1 MRTTDSA
8 CACQSRHCSL
18 LPVPRQALL
27 HRAGFARRRQADAP
41 ISCTPPPLCRR
52 SGPIASSGRH
62 HPPNGTPE
70 KSIEPCRF
78 TVPPAFSPT
87 KFLWRL
93 RAPKTLTSFGAIP
106 PQSRFLDAVALLL
119 MTLVVGLLIAPAIY
133 HRVMGDGDATAH
145 IRSLIGLMMA
155 AALIPFAL
163 AIGINVFI
171 AIERIGGPGSAVLA
185 GLAATGAALWFW
197 FGIELF
203 ALRRKH
209 G

>member
-1 MRTTDSA
+1 MSTTDSA

-93 RAPKTLTSFGAIP
+93 RAPKTLTSFACARLSRPYLPGSSSRLFRNAHHHGFW
-106 PQSRFLDAVALLL
+106 PQQLAVAWDQRPDRRTRRAYLHLQYSYAAPFGPALLVTQDPEQKFISL
-119 MTLVVGLLIAPAIY
+119 TLRLESRPTNRTK
-133 HRVMGDGDATAH
+133 HFH
-145 IRSLIGLMMA
+145 SLS
-155 AALIPFAL
+155 P
-163 AIGINVFI
+163 
-171 AIERIGGPGSAVLA
+171 
-185 GLAATGAALWFW
+185 
-197 FGIELF
+197 
-203 ALRRKH
+203 RKPRM
-209 G
+209 

>member
-93 RAPKTLTSFGAIP
+93 RAPKTLTSFVLKI
-106 PQSRFLDAVALLL
+106 DASEPAGPVEYELAPYNGWTLRIIEARLLTKL
-119 MTLVVGLLIAPAIY
+119 HIAPLC
-133 HRVMGDGDATAH
+133 
-145 IRSLIGLMMA
+145 S
-155 AALIPFAL
+155 
-163 AIGINVFI
+163 
-171 AIERIGGPGSAVLA
+171 
-185 GLAATGAALWFW
+185 
-197 FGIELF
+197 
-203 ALRRKH
+203 
-209 G
+209 